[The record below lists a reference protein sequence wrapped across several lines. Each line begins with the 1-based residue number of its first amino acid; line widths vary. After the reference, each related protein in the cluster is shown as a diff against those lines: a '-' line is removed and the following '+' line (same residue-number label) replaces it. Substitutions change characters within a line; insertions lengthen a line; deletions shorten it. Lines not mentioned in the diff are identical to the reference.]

1 MLVAN
6 RVDGDDGFLYQELE
20 LGVGIVDVRVVDALN
35 KCFSCIGSLQTAG
48 SLDLEDADIVDTSCF
63 AQCVVVDKHVTE
75 CNAKAWR
82 VDIEDIVLHWVLNN
96 NEVLSAVESL
106 CNFLLDL

>member
-6 RVDGDDGFLYQELE
+6 RVDGDDGFLNQELE
-20 LGVGIVDVRVVDALN
+20 LGVGIVDVRVVDALD

-63 AQCVVVDKHVTE
+63 AQCVVVDKYVTG
-75 CNAKAWR
+75 CNAKPG
-82 VDIEDIVLHWVLNN
+82 
-96 NEVLSAVESL
+96 ESISNTSFCIGCWTTTKYCPL
-106 CNFLLDL
+106 